1 MDVDYEHT
9 NEDQYENDDLEDAP
23 ILDVPQ
29 RKIVAIEHPCVVI
42 NLDKGLDT
50 FGVDPDFQKLLVDT
64 PEPTSVPL
72 WFRPDNPTSK
82 PVVSHHAATNNILL
96 KITVPK
102 RTGRKRKR
110 GSNDPFTGDA
120 DIANGAAAT
129 FPDGEVSSAGRRD
142 RPKSILRKM
151 QDNLDDYE
159 IDAVGKVE
167 DTHRYRG
174 LSDFQFANVKSSFL
188 TKTAENLLP
197 MKVSNLREIKFTPGV
212 ITEQNQEIVPPPH
225 FTDRI
230 IGFNYNYEQNPN
242 TKVEGDDAGNEKLIN
257 IQGRRKH
264 SYGYFINHNMDQVPQ
279 RPRREPNMVI
289 PASLMRQLHALM
301 EERPIWTRRAILNR
315 VTGNYTDSAMRIALQ
330 LVGYQFRGGPWRDA
344 FVKYGMDPRPDPE
357 NRIYQTLAFK
367 LERNIIG
374 TKKVPWEVVRKG
386 QVNRNH
392 RVNRKS
398 HIWDGQDYST
408 DGKFW
413 QVCDITDPFVRNMLD
428 QAPLRTD
435 CDIESG
441 WYYKSAW
448 AKIKMIMKVKMIA
461 IKRGRMGSDDDDPQ
475 KPGFLYNSFLAERLQ
490 QLSDKTEKPLGLT
503 LEPFLRPITDV
514 DSTRI
519 PRTRRPL
526 KSKQQPESTAA
537 GTATSAEGD
546 NLGNGGLDEI
556 SGDDEEEMQENPWEV
571 DDLIDDLEDDD
582 GDIDGDV
589 QEYNGYSDDYDDEE
603 EDGEDY
609 LKGYGY
615 ETEQDE
621 YDEEEEEEEDVIMD
635 DNPTEDAYDE

>member
-1 MDVDYEHT
+1 MDFDYEYI
-9 NEDQYENDDLEDAP
+9 NEDEFDIDDPEDAP

-42 NLDKGLDT
+42 NFDKGLDT

-110 GSNDPFTGDA
+110 GSDDPFTDDV
-120 DIANGAAAT
+120 DITNGAEAT
-129 FPDGEVSSAGRRD
+129 SADGKVSSASRRD

-197 MKVSNLREIKFTPGV
+197 MKVSNLREIKFAPGV
-212 ITEQNQEIVPPPH
+212 ITEPKQEIVPPPH

-242 TKVEGDDAGNEKLIN
+242 TKVEGDDTGNEKLFN
-257 IQGRRKH
+257 IQGRKKH
-264 SYGYFINHNMDQVPQ
+264 SYGYFINHNMDSVPQ

-386 QVNRNH
+386 QVNKHH
-392 RVNRKS
+392 RANRKS

-490 QLSDKTEKPLGLT
+490 QWPDKTEKPLGMT

-519 PRTRRPL
+519 PRKRRPP
-526 KSKQQPESTAA
+526 KSKQKTDSTTEDTPT
-537 GTATSAEGD
+537 GTGGD
-546 NLGNGGLDEI
+546 TLRGGDQDEI

-589 QEYNGYSDDYDDEE
+589 QEYDGYSDDYGDDE

-621 YDEEEEEEEDVIMD
+621 FDDDEDVAMD
-635 DNPTEDAYDE
+635 DNPTEDTYDE

>member
-1 MDVDYEHT
+1 MELEYQYVADGQYDVDDSEG
-9 NEDQYENDDLEDAP
+9 AP

-29 RKIVAIEHPCVVI
+29 RKIVAIEHPCVLI

-82 PVVSHHAATNNILL
+82 PIVSHHAATNNILL

-110 GSNDPFTGDA
+110 GSNGPFIGDV
-120 DIANGAAAT
+120 DVTNGTAAT
-129 FPDGEVSSAGRRD
+129 ATADEVSSVSRRD

-151 QDNLDDYE
+151 QDNLDYYE
-159 IDAVGKVE
+159 IEAVGKVE

-174 LSDFQFANVKSSFL
+174 LSDFQFANVPSSFL

-197 MKVSNLREIKFTPGV
+197 MKVSKLREIKFAPGV
-212 ITEQNQEIVPPPH
+212 ISDPGQEIVPPPH

-242 TKVEGDDAGNEKLIN
+242 TKVEGDEMGNQKLIN
-257 IQGRRKH
+257 IQGRKKH
-264 SYGYFINHNMDQVPQ
+264 SYGYFINHNTYPVPQ
-279 RPRREPNMVI
+279 KPRREPNMVI
-289 PASLMRQLHALM
+289 PGSLMRQLHALM

-344 FVKYGMDPRPDPE
+344 FVKYGMDPRPDPK
-357 NRIYQTLAFK
+357 NRVYQTLAFK

-386 QVNRNH
+386 QIKKHH
-392 RVNRKS
+392 RENRKS
-398 HIWDGQDYST
+398 HIWDGEDYST

-428 QAPLRTD
+428 QAPLRTE

-441 WYYKSAW
+441 WYFKSAW
-448 AKIKMIMKVKMIA
+448 VKIKMIMKVKMIA
-461 IKRGRMGSDDDDPQ
+461 IKRGRMGSDDDHPQ
-475 KPGFLYNSFLAERLQ
+475 KPGFLYNSFLAERLRQ
-490 QLSDKTEKPLGLT
+490 WPDKTEKPLGLT
-503 LEPFLRPITDV
+503 LEPFLRPIADV
-514 DSTRI
+514 DTTRI
-519 PRTRRPL
+519 PRKRRPPQL
-526 KSKQQPESTAA
+526 KQIPGSTAA
-537 GTATSAEGD
+537 GTPSSTGGD
-546 NLGNGGLDEI
+546 NLNDRGLDGN
-556 SGDDEEEMQENPWEV
+556 SDDEEEAIQENPWEV
-571 DDLIDDLEDDD
+571 DDLIYDLEDDD

-589 QEYNGYSDDYDDEE
+589 EEYDGYSDDDDDDEE
-603 EDGEDY
+603 EGEDY

-621 YDEEEEEEEDVIMD
+621 YDEDDDVAMND
-635 DNPTEDAYDE
+635 HPTEDTYDD